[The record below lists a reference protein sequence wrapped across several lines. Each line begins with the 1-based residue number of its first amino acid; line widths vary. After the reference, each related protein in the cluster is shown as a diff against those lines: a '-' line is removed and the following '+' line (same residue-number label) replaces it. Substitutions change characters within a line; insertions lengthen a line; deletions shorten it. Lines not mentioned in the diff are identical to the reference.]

1 MSTAPVE
8 PITARRAVVD
18 LQRKSQFFLAARRMP
33 VPGTLIWLTL
43 GWIAQADI
51 DKRHACV
58 WALVGASVFIVR
70 SIVLQV
76 LLPKDQS
83 RWQLERA
90 SNTVI
95 ICGALLGSLA
105 AGGTLFVFPH
115 LTAERQALMTMIYTG
130 WFAGGAGVNGTYP
143 KWFYV
148 WAVPLMLPLV
158 LAWGM
163 MGTPTTAAIAV
174 LLVMLSAMLITTLRN
189 YSEQIAHAFEL
200 QSELAERSE
209 QLQRALTLKA
219 SFMAATSH
227 DLRQPVTSLG
237 LLNYALQQAAN
248 HESGQSIAMKM
259 TAPIEALRTM
269 LNSLMEISQLESSTL
284 RVQEREFS
292 MADVCQQLAEEYRE
306 QLAGRPVE
314 LRLFGDDY
322 LLLADLNLVERIIRN
337 LLSNAVKFTP
347 RGLITLAYSVDA
359 GRLQIVVEDTGIG
372 ISAEDQVNIFADYYQ
387 LDNASRTRDKGLG
400 LGLAIVERITQLL
413 KGTVHLESESGKGST
428 FKVLLPVSAARLRE
442 LRPSRSV
449 GGQSSSQL
457 LSGAFVLIVDD
468 DRQVRDSI
476 ATLLTLN
483 GAALV
488 SYENAEDAL
497 AGLEQLERLP
507 EIALVDYQLSDGLN
521 GLDLLNVM
529 RLQHPQIHGILL
541 TGNTDPVLIVEVE
554 RAGAKLLHKPIRAE
568 RLLKIV
574 ESCKIPGSGAV
585 ELQTL
590 A

>member
-1 MSTAPVE
+1 
-8 PITARRAVVD
+8 
-18 LQRKSQFFLAARRMP
+18 MP

-51 DKRHACV
+51 DKRYACV

-70 SIVLQV
+70 SILLQIF
-76 LLPKDQS
+76 LPKDRS
-83 RWQLERA
+83 HWQLERA
-90 SNTVI
+90 SKTVVV
-95 ICGALLGSLA
+95 CGALLGCLA
-105 AGGTLFVFPH
+105 AGGTFFVFPH
-115 LTAERQALMTMIYTG
+115 LSTERQALMTMIYTG

-143 KWFYV
+143 KWFFV

-158 LAWGM
+158 LAWGL
-163 MGTPTTAAIAV
+163 MGTPTSAAIAV
-174 LLVMLSAMLITTLRN
+174 LLVMLSAMLVTTLRN
-189 YSEQIAHAFEL
+189 YSEQIAHAFRL
-200 QSELAERSE
+200 QLELAERSE

-237 LLNYALQQAAN
+237 LLNYALQQAGN
-248 HESGQSIAMKM
+248 HESGQAIAMKM

-322 LLLADLNLVERIIRN
+322 LLFADLNLVERIIRN

-347 RGLITLAYSVDA
+347 RGLITLSYCVDA
-359 GRLQIVVEDTGIG
+359 NKLQVTVEDTGIG
-372 ISAEDQVNIFADYYQ
+372 ISAQDQMNIFADYYQ

-413 KGTVHLESESGKGST
+413 KGTVHLESESGRGSS
-428 FKVLLPVSAARLRE
+428 FKVSLPLTAARMRE
-442 LRPSRSV
+442 LRPTRSP
-449 GGQSSSQL
+449 GAQSSSQL

-468 DRQVRDSI
+468 DRQVSDSI
-476 ATLLTLN
+476 GTLLTLN

-488 SYENAEDAL
+488 SFENAEDAL
-497 AGLEQLERLP
+497 AGLERLERLP

-529 RLQHPQIHGILL
+529 RLQHPQIQGILL
-541 TGNTDPVLIVEVE
+541 TGNTDPVLIGEVE
-554 RAGAKLLHKPIRAE
+554 RAGATLLHKPIRAE
-568 RLLKIV
+568 RLLKMV
-574 ESCKIPGSGAV
+574 EACKIQGSGAMEV
-585 ELQTL
+585 QTP